1 MKAAI
6 WRVDFEINEKRQLRD
21 VQAQEVIGAH
31 HKSCAAKLGVPFS
44 WPLLLYRG
52 FPHAVILGGFHSDPS
67 VGRDDRQFV

>member
-31 HKSCAAKLGVPFS
+31 HKSRAAKLGVPFS

-52 FPHAVILGGFHSDPS
+52 FPHTAILGRFYPDASIGCH
-67 VGRDDRQFV
+67 DR